1 VPKNYSREQK
11 ILEPKASS
19 SSIFTDASSGLSKVM
34 REKTL
39 TQDLA
44 LLLVVLLS
52 SYMDLAVVTHFAEP
66 LTPTIVG

>member
-1 VPKNYSREQK
+1 
-11 ILEPKASS
+11 
-19 SSIFTDASSGLSKVM
+19 M